1 MDIAVARDYKL
12 NNSLIGFQQ
21 TVPSAAGNRI
31 YDVTAACSS
40 CPGGI
45 LYNEDKNWS
54 TALSVD
60 ASGAVNDFRLSN
72 FLQTQF
78 DKDIIIQSPT
88 QFQSFQINLRT
99 VVQPQQQLI
108 VNAMLARFDNPSPV
122 LTSLLKPSQL
132 TQAKADFLA
141 ALQAGA
147 LFTFR

>member
-1 MDIAVARDYKL
+1 V
-12 NNSLIGFQQ
+12 
-21 TVPSAAGNRI
+21 V
-31 YDVTAACSS
+31 
-40 CPGGI
+40 
-45 LYNEDKNWS
+45 
-54 TALSVD
+54 
-60 ASGAVNDFRLSN
+60 ASGAVNDFRLSD

-78 DKDIIIQSPT
+78 DKDIVIQSPT